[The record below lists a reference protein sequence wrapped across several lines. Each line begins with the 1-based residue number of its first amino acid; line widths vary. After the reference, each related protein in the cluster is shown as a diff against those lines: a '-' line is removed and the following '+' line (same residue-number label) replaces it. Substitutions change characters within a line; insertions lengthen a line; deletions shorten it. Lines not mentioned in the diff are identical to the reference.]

1 MSRHIL
7 LDESCI
13 GLRGSSVTVF
23 EREVLWQTFR
33 RGGLKLSSGEFIDM
47 LHAMRD
53 AVKQLSMRVYGKE
66 PSGNSLSKCCGTWNE
81 CLVAW
86 VANNAAA
93 SGAPVCFVRLDSN
106 RDGQAFAPLLCDE
119 MRRAIDPERHL
130 ASNPD
135 LLVLSARARRYLQPE
150 MFAWLDA
157 DRVNVLMDQHRLLTG
172 QLEPGDI
179 RGALAVKVSLRPDR
193 REQFPFGGNKF
204 KAALEKAWRVG
215 ARKAGQRIR
224 KEFVPEVHNIVT
236 ERLGNTTVLR
246 QQTDAMSKSYPI
258 DSTTQARNARELK
271 AVLIDIGRSCL
282 GRKKRRGIFAG
293 NKKVEDML
301 DLR

>member
-1 MSRHIL
+1 
-7 LDESCI
+7 
-13 GLRGSSVTVF
+13 
-23 EREVLWQTFR
+23 
-33 RGGLKLSSGEFIDM
+33 LKKDNE
-47 LHAMRD
+47 A
-53 AVKQLSMRVYGKE
+53 
-66 PSGNSLSKCCGTWNE
+66 GN
-81 CLVAW
+81 
-86 VANNAAA
+86 
-93 SGAPVCFVRLDSN
+93 
-106 RDGQAFAPLLCDE
+106 
-119 MRRAIDPERHL
+119 
-130 ASNPD
+130 
-135 LLVLSARARRYLQPE
+135 
-150 MFAWLDA
+150 
-157 DRVNVLMDQHRLLTG
+157 
-172 QLEPGDI
+172 EPGDI